1 MSNSKRTITPGATL
15 LPGDI
20 ELAEERL
27 QEAFSHLGTGLYKQ
41 YKANSLTLEEATKK
55 LGELVTKALKHKEEV
70 SWTERSIS
78 CTMDKLKTTE
88 LTIPMLQE
96 AIGWAEI

>member
-20 ELAEERL
+20 ELTEERL
-27 QEAFSHLGTGLYKQ
+27 QEAFSHLGTDLYKQ

-55 LGELVTKALKHKEEV
+55 LGELVTKALENKEKV

-88 LTIPMLQE
+88 LTVPMIQE